1 MQQQPGRP
9 RRCNPDEAPKK
20 NPARGSVGCPG
31 GIERGHTTTRSAQA
45 AATARP
51 PRRKICTAETRPES
65 RKTWNEGSNRDLRES
80 YGAHDVDSFCKARGL
95 IMSLAKPHR
104 STFRA

>member
-31 GIERGHTTTRSAQA
+31 GIERGHTATRSAQA
-45 AATARP
+45 TATARP
-51 PRRKICTAETRPES
+51 PRRKDGTNCFRKNGRLRQYGQRFPIDGSTVATLPYMKLTLARVYTRP
-65 RKTWNEGSNRDLRES
+65 KVIGI
-80 YGAHDVDSFCKARGL
+80 YK
-95 IMSLAKPHR
+95 
-104 STFRA
+104 